1 MSNKNRKKRQ
11 KWHTHYAQ
19 NDNARYL
26 MQLEELADKCERV
39 AAMMELKDEL
49 IRDLDDVLD
58 RLRAD
63 ARKAWHELSE
73 CQETNA
79 VHVDISKR
87 LATLCGVASNLNL

>member
-11 KWHTHYAQ
+11 KCHAHYSHKE
-19 NDNARYL
+19 NERYL
-26 MQLEELADKCERV
+26 MQLEELAEKCEHV

-49 IRDLDDVLD
+49 ISELDDILD

-73 CQETNA
+73 CKETNS

-87 LATLCGVASNLNL
+87 FASLCNVANHNL

>member
-1 MSNKNRKKRQ
+1 MSNKNRQKRQ
-11 KWHTHYAQ
+11 KCHAHYAH

-49 IRDLDDVLD
+49 IRDIDDILD

-73 CQETNA
+73 CKETNS

-87 LATLCGVASNLNL
+87 LATLGYVANHNL